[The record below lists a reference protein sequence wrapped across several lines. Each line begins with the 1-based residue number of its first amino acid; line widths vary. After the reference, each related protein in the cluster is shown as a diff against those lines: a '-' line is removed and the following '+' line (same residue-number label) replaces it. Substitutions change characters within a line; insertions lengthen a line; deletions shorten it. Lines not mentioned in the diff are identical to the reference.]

1 MHAQNLIVDQSCNRQ
16 TVKAVSEDLPELDA
30 VPALALIIEAVDP
43 IDRGALVVPTQQEEV
58 LWVLNLVGKQKTDSL
73 QRLLSP
79 VDVVSEEKVVRVRWE
94 PTVLEQS
101 QQVVVLTVHIA

>member
-1 MHAQNLIVDQSCNRQ
+1 M
-16 TVKAVSEDLPELDA
+16 
-30 VPALALIIEAVDP
+30 
-43 IDRGALVVPTQQEEV
+43 VPTQQEEV
-58 LWVLNLVGKQKTDSL
+58 LWVLNLVGEQKTDSL